1 MTVSP
6 IETPT
11 VPTTTTAPG
20 LGISTTPTASED
32 KEMFL
37 QLLVAQM
44 RYQDPMNPTD
54 SSQFLAQSAQF
65 TALEKMQQ
73 VADQTL
79 QLVNLQVAFGASSLV
94 GRSVVFGR
102 EDGSVGS
109 GAVESVRFESTG
121 PVLTIAGEE
130 VTLAAVQ
137 TVAQG
142 SADAV
147 TPPAS
152 DPALDG

>member
-1 MTVSP
+1 M
-6 IETPT
+6 EGT
-11 VPTTTTAPG
+11 VPTTAPTLGLPTGTTG
-20 LGISTTPTASED
+20 TSED

-54 SSQFLAQSAQF
+54 SSEFLAQSAQF

-79 QLVNLQVAFGASSLV
+79 ELVNLQVAFGASSLV
-94 GRSVVFGR
+94 GRTVTFGR
-102 EDGSVGS
+102 EDGTVGT

-121 PVLTIAGEE
+121 PVLLVAGEE
-130 VTLAAVQ
+130 VSLAAVQ

-142 SADAV
+142 SADTV

-152 DPALDG
+152 DPATNG